1 MKANLGPFAAAD
13 ENLVAGALP
22 LGAAGALLLGADD
35 EDLLAAALPLGAA
48 GAAGCLLAG
57 ATADVALLAGA
68 GLEADVA
75 LLDDPP
81 ALAAAEATVLAGAGL
96 AAAEAAVLA
105 GAGVLLLSG
114 G

>member
-13 ENLVAGALP
+13 EDLVVGALP
-22 LGAAGALLLGADD
+22 LGATGALLLGADD
-35 EDLLAAALPLGAA
+35 EDLLVVALPLGAA
-48 GAAGCLLAG
+48 
-57 ATADVALLAGA
+57 ADVALLAGA

-105 GAGVLLLSG
+105 GAGVLLLSCG
-114 G
+114 

>member
-13 ENLVAGALP
+13 EDLVAGALP

-35 EDLLAAALPLGAA
+35 EDLLAAALPLVVA

-57 ATADVALLAGA
+57 AAADVALLARA
-68 GLEADVA
+68 GLVAGVA

-81 ALAAAEATVLAGAGL
+81 AVAV
-96 AAAEAAVLA
+96 AEAAVLA
-105 GAGVLLLSG
+105 GAGVLLL
-114 G
+114 

>member
-13 ENLVAGALP
+13 EDLVAGALP
-22 LGAAGALLLGADD
+22 LGATGALLLGADD

-48 GAAGCLLAG
+48 GAVGCLLAG
-57 ATADVALLAGA
+57 AAADVALLAGA
-68 GLEADVA
+68 GLAADVVLLAGTGLAADVA

-81 ALAAAEATVLAGAGL
+81 ALAAAEV
-96 AAAEAAVLA
+96 AVLA

>member
-13 ENLVAGALP
+13 EDLVAGALP

-48 GAAGCLLAG
+48 GALAAADLVGLLAG
-57 ATADVALLAGA
+57 VVLVAAPDAAADVALLAGA
-68 GLEADVA
+68 GLAADVA

-81 ALAAAEATVLAGAGL
+81 AM

-105 GAGVLLLSG
+105 GAGALLLSG

>member
-13 ENLVAGALP
+13 EDLVAGALP

-35 EDLLAAALPLGAA
+35 EDFLVVALPLGAA
-48 GAAGCLLAG
+48 GAAGYLLAG
-57 ATADVALLAGA
+57 AAVDVALLAGA
-68 GLEADVA
+68 GLAADVA

-81 ALAAAEATVLAGAGL
+81 EVAVAEV
-96 AAAEAAVLA
+96 AVLA

>member
-1 MKANLGPFAAAD
+1 MKANFGPFATAD
-13 ENLVAGALP
+13 EDLVAGALP

-35 EDLLAAALPLGAA
+35 EDLLVAALPLGAA
-48 GAAGCLLAG
+48 GAAGYLLAG
-57 ATADVALLAGA
+57 AAADVALLAGA
-68 GLEADVA
+68 GLAADVA

-81 ALAAAEATVLAGAGL
+81 AVAAVEAAILARAGL
-96 AAAEAAVLA
+96 AGVEAAILV